1 MIKVKVQKEQNNY
14 KKIDVTGH
22 ALYDDFGKDIVC
34 AAASSIVT
42 TSVNGILSLK
52 EDSLT
57 YEYMEDSLVIDNI
70 SNDETTQKLIGNM
83 VSLLRELQ
91 ENYPKNINVK

>member
-1 MIKVKVQKEQNNY
+1 MIKVKVTKNNY
-14 KKIDVTGH
+14 FEKVIIDGH

-42 TSVNGILSLK
+42 TTVNACLNIK
-52 EDSLT
+52 DKSLT
-57 YEYMEDSLVIDNI
+57 YEYMDNSFKIDNI

-83 VSLLRELQ
+83 VSLLKELE